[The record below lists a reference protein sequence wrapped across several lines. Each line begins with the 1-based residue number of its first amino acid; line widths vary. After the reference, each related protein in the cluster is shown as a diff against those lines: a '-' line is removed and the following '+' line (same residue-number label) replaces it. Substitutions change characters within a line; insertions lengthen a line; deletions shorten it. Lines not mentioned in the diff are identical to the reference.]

1 MGCKVVRFGDIIKLE
16 DALRMPL
23 SSREREDRKGIYPY
37 YGAQGIVDRLNDY
50 TYEGEYLLVAEDG
63 ENLRSRKAPIANSV
77 RGRFRVNNHAH
88 VIAKSEKYN
97 LIYLRHLLNSTDIS
111 AYVTGST
118 QPKLSQA
125 SLLSMELPI
134 PSVEEQNLVA
144 KVLDSFDNKIELNN
158 QINGYLYELCLSELN
173 SVLSNSE
180 EMGVVDDFCKSLY
193 SGGTPATS
201 KAEYWNGDLPWL
213 SSGETRQ
220 RFIIDTEKSI
230 TQLGVEKSSTKL
242 AHSGDIVMASAGQGF
257 TRGQTSML
265 FFDTYVNQSVLVLHP
280 KPNAGSYLF
289 LQLAKSYDMLRA
301 WSDSTSTR
309 GSISGKLLRQFKLPL
324 LDGPQLEE
332 LENFC
337 SPHFKLIES
346 NLRETKTLTALRD
359 VLLPKLMAGEIDVSE
374 IDLTQL
380 NSHLSDHSAAIREIN
395 NSTIAETTFINR
407 FIALR
412 MLFEKLSHGIRH
424 AFDILG

>member
-1 MGCKVVRFGDIIKLE
+1 M
-16 DALRMPL
+16 
-23 SSREREDRKGIYPY
+23 
-37 YGAQGIVDRLNDY
+37 
-50 TYEGEYLLVAEDG
+50 
-63 ENLRSRKAPIANSV
+63 
-77 RGRFRVNNHAH
+77 
-88 VIAKSEKYN
+88 
-97 LIYLRHLLNSTDIS
+97 
-111 AYVTGST
+111 
-118 QPKLSQA
+118 
-125 SLLSMELPI
+125 
-134 PSVEEQNLVA
+134 
-144 KVLDSFDNKIELNN
+144 
-158 QINGYLYELCLSELN
+158 
-173 SVLSNSE
+173 SNSE

-201 KAEYWNGDLPWL
+201 KAEYWDGDLPWL

-280 KPNAGSYLF
+280 KPNAGNYLF

-359 VLLPKLMAGEIDVSE
+359 ALLPKLMAGEIDVSE

-380 NSHLSDHSAAIREIN
+380 NSHLSEWLRRS
-395 NSTIAETTFINR
+395 R
-407 FIALR
+407 FLLGDRYAVRLIVLPYALDTPR
-412 MLFEKLSHGIRH
+412 QVFRLCRLPILSSRFGFRPGR
-424 AFDILG
+424 ILLRCLSFGR